1 MPLPQK
7 QDFLSHIAFDSVIFG
22 FSKGILKILLMEY
35 HATGWLALPG
45 GFVGV
50 IENLEE
56 AVKKGLK
63 ERTGLE
69 NIYLEQFYT
78 FGNYARFQPQVMK
91 RILEANGHEV
101 TDEHWMLER
110 FISIAYIALI
120 DIEKVTLTPDRLSDS
135 ISWYDIQNLPEM
147 ILDHNQIVDKAL
159 QNLRNNL
166 DKKLIGGNLLPE
178 RFTMNELQLVYE
190 SILGEKLRR
199 TTFQRKMLGQEIL
212 ERHEKLYTGK
222 SHKAPYLYSFR
233 KR

>member
-1 MPLPQK
+1 
-7 QDFLSHIAFDSVIFG
+7 
-22 FSKGILKILLMEY
+22 
-35 HATGWLALPG
+35 
-45 GFVGV
+45 
-50 IENLEE
+50 
-56 AVKKGLK
+56 
-63 ERTGLE
+63 
-69 NIYLEQFYT
+69 
-78 FGNYARFQPQVMK
+78 MK